1 MDFRYRHE
9 RYKLGSANP
18 RACMY
23 VNHDVIMF
31 TFKLQ
36 SKPREATS
44 SIKLKAA
51 RACTPIHRI
60 NTICSKSGGELEE
73 ARVGLR

>member
-1 MDFRYRHE
+1 MGFRYRHE

-18 RACMY
+18 GPTRMY
-23 VNHDVIMF
+23 VHHDVSIF

-36 SKPREATS
+36 SKPRETTS

-60 NTICSKSGGELEE
+60 NTCSKSGGGLEE
-73 ARVGLR
+73 AQVGFI